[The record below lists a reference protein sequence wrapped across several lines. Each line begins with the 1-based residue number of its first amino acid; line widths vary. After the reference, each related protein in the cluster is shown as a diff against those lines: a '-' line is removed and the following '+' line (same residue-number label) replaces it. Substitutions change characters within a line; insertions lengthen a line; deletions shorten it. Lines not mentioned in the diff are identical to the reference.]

1 MGHRTPGYPES
12 DSRAVLVAL
21 LLSCI
26 NGSVFAQSAA
36 VSSIAPPS
44 TIYDLEPL
52 GKQPKIEETQPLVDW
67 LPVWGRDAREKGF
80 DLPLPFGI
88 GLTYTYIHQ
97 NMVVSDVE
105 IAGRPV
111 DVTIHDAPTTTHTG
125 IFRADAWV
133 LPFLNVY
140 GLFGETAG
148 VTKPAVVFPNGK
160 ALESEVSYNRFSYG
174 AGMTVAGGWK
184 ALFLTLDANWT
195 TGAIISKEGGQ
206 VGDKPIQTIT
216 CAPRLGVLMSSGRL
230 GTGSIWVGGMYLV
243 ATSEIQGRVDLSQ
256 HPELVSLI
264 GRDSLSYSVRVEPK
278 EHWNLLLGGNWQFNK
293 RWSLTAEVGGVL
305 DRFQAI
311 GAVMWRF

>member
-1 MGHRTPGYPES
+1 
-12 DSRAVLVAL
+12 
-21 LLSCI
+21 
-26 NGSVFAQSAA
+26 
-36 VSSIAPPS
+36 
-44 TIYDLEPL
+44 
-52 GKQPKIEETQPLVDW
+52 
-67 LPVWGRDAREKGF
+67 
-80 DLPLPFGI
+80 
-88 GLTYTYIHQ
+88 
-97 NMVVSDVE
+97 MVVSDVE
-105 IAGRPV
+105 VAGRPV